1 MNPAISTTHD
11 GYYFPHA
18 WREIDTAFVPA
29 DGWPHNLIELAR
41 ARGHQEHKLL
51 RNTGIFLQDLSH
63 KSLQFSAAQ
72 LFQLIE
78 NALKHH
84 AGHELAF
91 LLCHDIV
98 TNNPTL
104 DNANNLHEFLELFA
118 GSSYAISPLLSPHFH
133 YEQERLVI
141 YWQDNFGANSLMPFL
156 LEMVFTA
163 LQVYTRRRAGHQLPW
178 TFHVSHNQPAYIE
191 QYQVHLG
198 ARVLFNTRSNA
209 LSIARTELYRQWH
222 PSAAALSI
230 AAVSIVQAPTPDKTH
245 QDIIAPIMRG
255 FLHEIYHYLK
265 TNIQHNPHLEQTAQD
280 FGMSS
285 ASLKRKLQKHNSS
298 FQQQFDQVRK
308 HLALDWLSKD
318 GITQE
323 EIAQHLHFYDAA
335 NLRRAFKRWTGQLP
349 GKL

>member
-1 MNPAISTTHD
+1 MKPGISTVTD
-11 GYYFPHA
+11 GYYFPQA
-18 WREIDTAFVPA
+18 WREIDTVLVPA
-29 DGWPHNLIELAR
+29 GGWPHTLIELAR

-51 RNTGIFLQDLSH
+51 RNTGIFLQDLPH
-63 KSLQFSAAQ
+63 KVPQFSAAQ

-78 NALKHH
+78 NVLKHP

-91 LLCHDIV
+91 LLCHSISTHNSV
-98 TNNPTL
+98 VG
-104 DNANNLHEFLELFA
+104 NALNLHEFLQLVT
-118 GSSYAISPLLSPHFH
+118 SHSYAISPLLSPHVH
-133 YEQERLVI
+133 YEQDRLVI
-141 YWQDNFGANSLMPFL
+141 YWHDNFGADSRLPFL
-156 LEMVFTA
+156 LEMMFTA
-163 LQVYTRRRAGHQLPW
+163 LQVYTRQRAGYQLPW
-178 TFHVSHNQPAYIE
+178 TFHLSHNQPAYIE

-198 ARVLFNTRSNA
+198 KQVLFNARSNA
-209 LSIARTELYRQWH
+209 MSIARTELYRHWNYSGLAARIAQ
-222 PSAAALSI
+222 PSPFDEIPA
-230 AAVSIVQAPTPDKTH
+230 
-245 QDIIAPIMRG
+245 DIIIPPVRG

-265 TNIQHNPHLEQTAQD
+265 TNIHHNPHLEKTAQD

-308 HLALDWLSKD
+308 HLALHWLSKE
-318 GITQE
+318 GVTQE

>member
-1 MNPAISTTHD
+1 MNPSISTTHD
-11 GYYFPHA
+11 CYYFPQT
-18 WREIDTAFVPA
+18 WREIDTAFIQA
-29 DGWPHNLIELAR
+29 SGWPHNLIELACT
-41 ARGHQEHKLL
+41 RGHQEHKLL
-51 RNTGIFLQDLSH
+51 RNTGIFLEDLTN
-63 KSLQFSAAQ
+63 KNLQFSATQ

-78 NALKHH
+78 NVLKHP

-91 LLCHDIV
+91 LLCHDLFT
-98 TNNPTL
+98 TNSTL
-104 DNANNLHEFLELFA
+104 NNATNLHDFLELFA
-118 GSSYAISPLLSPHFH
+118 NDSYAISPLLSPYIH

-141 YWQDNFGANSLMPFL
+141 YWQDNFGADSLMPFL
-156 LEMVFTA
+156 LEMIFTA
-163 LQVYTRRRAGHQLPW
+163 LQVYTRRRAGYQLPW
-178 TFHVSHNQPAYIE
+178 AFHVSHHKPAYIE

-198 ARVLFNTRSNA
+198 EQVLFNARSNA
-209 LSIARTELYRQWH
+209 ISIARTELYRQWNTAGS
-222 PSAAALSI
+222 PI
-230 AAVSIVQAPTPDKTH
+230 QITQAPTIDNLH
-245 QDIIAPIMRG
+245 QEIITPVIRG

-265 TNIQHNPHLEQTAQD
+265 TNIQHNPHLEKTAQD

-308 HLALDWLSKD
+308 HLALDWLSKE

>member
-1 MNPAISTTHD
+1 MSFPHSTTHD
-11 GYYFPHA
+11 CYYFPQT
-18 WREIDTAFVPA
+18 WREIDTPFIYAG
-29 DGWPHNLIELAR
+29 GWPHSLIELAC

-51 RNTGIFLQDLSH
+51 RNTGIFLQDLAH
-63 KSLQFSAAQ
+63 NTLQFSAAQ

-78 NALKHH
+78 NILKHP

-91 LLCHDIV
+91 LLCHDV
-98 TNNPTL
+98 FTNNAKL
-104 DNANNLHEFLELFA
+104 DNAANLHDFLELFA
-118 GSSYAISPLLSPHFH
+118 GHSYAISPLLSPHFH

-141 YWQDNFGANSLMPFL
+141 YWQDNFGADLIMPFL
-156 LEMVFTA
+156 LEMIFTA
-163 LQVYTRRRAGHQLPW
+163 LQVYTRRRAGYQLPW
-178 TFHVSHNQPAYIE
+178 AFHVSHNKPAYIE

-198 ARVLFNTRSNA
+198 ERVLFNARGNA
-209 LSIARTELYRQWH
+209 VSIARTELYRQWH
-222 PSAAALSI
+222 TSDSSI
-230 AAVSIVQAPTPDKTH
+230 QLAQVSTIGENRHHGITTPVV
-245 QDIIAPIMRG
+245 RG

-265 TNIQHNPHLEQTAQD
+265 TNIQHNPHLEKTAQD

-298 FQQQFDQVRK
+298 FQQQFDQARK
-308 HLALDWLSKD
+308 HLALDWLSKE
-318 GITQE
+318 GVTQE